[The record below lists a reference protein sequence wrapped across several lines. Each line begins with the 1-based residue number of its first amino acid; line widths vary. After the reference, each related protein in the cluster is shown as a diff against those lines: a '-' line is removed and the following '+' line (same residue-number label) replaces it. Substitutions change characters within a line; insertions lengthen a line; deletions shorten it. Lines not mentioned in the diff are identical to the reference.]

1 MFASEHI
8 KACPKHA
15 TLHYP
20 CAIPQAPIRLQ
31 GSSAVAAAGALGDW
45 TLEGAPDLIE
55 AMNVS
60 RQIFRMSTH
69 WLLESQTMTWTWII
83 FIYIFHNFR
92 NIPEICPESTS
103 IYHQRCNMTN
113 PRSYDYLQKRNKFYT
128 NSIMGP
134 TVGPWQ
140 THLPPRHGA
149 PGAMPPAGS
158 EAICIITSR
167 GMHPF
172 PMQKWPFWLVIF
184 CKRIKVFKGTWKTAY
199 HGRLKA
205 KSMEVPSLI
214 CLQLHTCQE
223 KI

>member
-1 MFASEHI
+1 MPQTCYPALPLRHSTGTHKTPRLLRCRGRRRLGRLDAGWRAWPDRSYECQQTNFSNVNSLTFRKPNNDLNLNHI
-8 KACPKHA
+8 
-15 TLHYP
+15 Y
-20 CAIPQAPIRLQ
+20 IY
-31 GSSAVAAAGALGDW
+31 
-45 TLEGAPDLIE
+45 
-55 AMNVS
+55 
-60 RQIFRMSTH
+60 
-69 WLLESQTMTWTWII
+69 
-83 FIYIFHNFR
+83 IYIFHNFR

-172 PMQKWPFWLVIF
+172 HPFSNAKMTVLAGNFLQKDQSFQRYLKNCLSWTF
-184 CKRIKVFKGTWKTAY
+184 
-199 HGRLKA
+199 KA

>member
-1 MFASEHI
+1 MPQT
-8 KACPKHA
+8 C
-15 TLHYP
+15 YP
-20 CAIPQAPIRLQ
+20 ALPLRHSTGTHKTPRLLRCR
-31 GSSAVAAAGALGDW
+31 GRRRLGRLDAGGRAW
-45 TLEGAPDLIE
+45 PDRSDS
-55 AMNVS
+55 MNVS